1 MPSLLGTSL
10 LARQNPLDDA
20 RNTFS
25 SWDNC
30 MAKSYCKWPVIVG
43 IIIGGLILF
52 SVITCIAR
60 CICCGAECA
69 CCCFR
74 CCASCCGGGRRR
86 GSSHKRIKSD
96 SGHPYPPQSYGP
108 SPPQANPYAQAH
120 AAAPPPPVFNPRL
133 ANQQQYQSNPM
144 PTFTPAPQQERP
156 QYATFDSSKPAA
168 NEDSLPAMP
177 TWKEGRDVHVE
188 VEEQP
193 VAQKKGDMELD
204 RLDHNGSVTSG
215 SMGGVAAT
223 AVSGARRSPGPGRS
237 PVSPD
242 YGYPQNNSFV
252 SDAPSY
258 NNSSS
263 QGQYGQP
270 YGQQGGYRQGSPGHG
285 RSPVYGAGAGY
296 GQQQQ
301 QPYGRR
307 SPGPSQAYGSHDQ
320 LSQQSDMHAP
330 YHELPTSYNQPQTSY
345 NQPQSS
351 YDQPQSYNQSAPYN
365 NHQDTYDQ
373 RDYPDEPTH
382 NYSSQAPPSNAYN
395 YNASIAPSYHTYDP
409 APPPVQPLPSP
420 PPQSSGPPPSL
431 TPGRPNQ
438 TTSPV
443 SAYPGQRSYTPAA
456 DTVAPPQQQ
465 APPQPSYRAFT
476 PGAETQQQSQQQQ
489 YGGVG
494 RKLVDGS
501 YRDI

>member
-74 CCASCCGGGRRR
+74 CCASCCGGGRR
-86 GSSHKRIKSD
+86 GSSHQRIKSD
-96 SGHPYPPQSYGP
+96 SGRPYPPQSYGP
-108 SPPQANPYAQAH
+108 PPPQANPYAQAH

-193 VAQKKGDMELD
+193 VPQKKGDMELD
-204 RLDHNGSVTSG
+204 RLDRNGSVTSG
-215 SMGGVAAT
+215 SMGGVAAA
-223 AVSGARRSPGPGRS
+223 AVPGARRSPGPGRS

-242 YGYPQNNSFV
+242 YGYQQNNSFV

-258 NNSSS
+258 NNN

-270 YGQQGGYRQGSPGHG
+270 YGQQGGYRQGSPGQG

-296 GQQQQ
+296 GQQQQQ

-320 LSQQSDMHAP
+320 QSQQSDMHAP
-330 YHELPTSYNQPQTSY
+330 YQELPTSYNQPQQSY

-351 YDQPQSYNQSAPYN
+351 YNQPQSYNQSAPYN

-382 NYSSQAPPSNAYN
+382 NYSSQAPASNAYN

-431 TPGRPNQ
+431 TPGRPAQ

-494 RKLVDGS
+494 RKPMDGS